1 MNVHP
6 TSRVVKKAGLLVL
19 SLLLAMAV
27 LAACGSGSDTSGS
40 KGEGSGSGKSK
51 VTVNIAIN
59 GGLNLLSIAKE
70 KGWFEEEFAKAGA
83 EVAWQEFQS
92 GVPLLE
98 GIASDRVDF
107 SFIGDGTVV
116 TGKANHSPF
125 TVISVTGVEG
135 NQNSVI
141 VKPDSPIQS
150 IADLKGQSI
159 AVAKGSSAHI
169 FLIKA
174 LDKFGLKESDVNL
187 IQLQPDEANPAFQAD
202 RVDAWAIWD
211 PTVTIETEA
220 GRARIVE
227 SVTTMNF
234 VAPALMIGRDKFLQ
248 DHPDLTAIYLKAYGI
263 AAAWVKDNIDEAAE
277 ILAKERKMEFEL
289 VKKLITNRE
298 FLNSPVTPEI
308 EAAIQSTADILLEA
322 GTITEQLDASKTYD
336 NQFLEASRK

>member
-6 TSRVVKKAGLLVL
+6 TSHVLKKAGLLGI
-19 SLLLAMAV
+19 LLIALLV
-27 LAACGSGSDTSGS
+27 LAACSSSSDNQGASQGSDS
-40 KGEGSGSGKSK
+40 KKEK

-59 GGLNLLSIAKE
+59 GGLNLLSVAKQ
-70 KGWFEEEFAKAGA
+70 KGWFEEEFAKVGA

-98 GIASDRVDF
+98 GIVSDRVDF

-116 TGKANHSPF
+116 TGKSNNSPF

-141 VKPDSPIQS
+141 VKPDSPIES
-150 IADLKGQSI
+150 IADLKGKSI

-211 PTVTIETEA
+211 PMVTIETSA
-220 GRARIVE
+220 DRARILE
-227 SVTTMNF
+227 SVSTLGF
-234 VAPALMIGRDKFLQ
+234 VAPALMIGRDKFLE
-248 DHPDLTAIYLKAYGI
+248 DHPDLTAVYLKAYGI
-263 AAAWVKDNIDEAAE
+263 AADWVKDNIDEAAQ
-277 ILAKERKMEFEL
+277 ILAEERNMEFDL
-289 VKKLITNRE
+289 VKQLITNRE
-298 FLNSPVTPEI
+298 FLNAPVTPEI

-322 GTITEQLDASKTYD
+322 GTITEKLDVSTTYD
-336 NQFLEASRK
+336 NQFLPDGAK